1 MNYRDWRVHFV
12 LIVSHLRLWSEPVPF
27 HRYWVKTHRFPNLLQ
42 DHQIWMRL
50 KTKLMPTSELIIIL
64 LFLISHI
71 NKSKHIQRKKKAGG
85 RNPKWPTW
93 PPGCHF
99 WVRIHRL
106 KRAPKQGKH
115 AFRTK
120 QQRRRKTINC
130 RVQQQSQYNNNRINS
145 RRRKHCTSRQP
156 ITDGVDVFVFIFIRS
171 NIVGK
176 VSN

>member
-71 NKSKHIQRKKKAGG
+71 NKSNQNTFSAKKK
-85 RNPKWPTW
+85 PVVEIQSDLPD
-93 PPGCHF
+93 
-99 WVRIHRL
+99 RL
-106 KRAPKQGKH
+106 GAISGSGSTGWSEHQNKVNMRLEQSNSDAERQSTVVYNNSHNTTTTGST
-115 AFRTK
+115 ADEGNTA
-120 QQRRRKTINC
+120 
-130 RVQQQSQYNNNRINS
+130 RVDSQSQ
-145 RRRKHCTSRQP
+145 TA
-156 ITDGVDVFVFIFIRS
+156 
-171 NIVGK
+171 
-176 VSN
+176 